1 MYTQLAFEGRIWNS
15 VSTAAKGF
23 IKDCLQVSATH
34 M

>member
-1 MYTQLAFEGRIWNS
+1 MYTRLLFEGHAWNN

-23 IKDCLQVSATH
+23 IKDCLQVGAH